1 MTYKGVVT
9 SGGVKSGTTSHSFSS
24 VPRDILAV
32 LFSVHADSPTA
43 LSIAASGAIQVGASA
58 RTAFGYIDRYS
69 VGLALFICQ
78 GAASITLNS
87 IRRYA
92 YAIAHYGGVL
102 WPNVQLETPIFWDN
116 VPKETPVTASLV
128 GGLFLVITGNT
139 TWQGEYSWYPTFSRS
154 TDFNLRNHD
163 CFFTGGIADG
173 GALTVTLNGLG
184 RGDILVFPVRVQP
197 AMVAADVTFV

>member
-9 SGGVKSGTTSHSFSS
+9 SGGSRAGPASHSFSS
-24 VPRDILAV
+24 VPGDILAV
-32 LFSVHADSPTA
+32 LFSVEANSPTA
-43 LSIAASGAIQVGASA
+43 LSIAASGALQVAASA
-58 RTAFGYIDRYS
+58 RTAFGYYDSYS

-87 IRRYA
+87 SRRYA

-102 WPNVQLETPIFWDN
+102 WPKVRLETPIFWNN
-116 VPKETPVTASLV
+116 VPNGTPVTASLV

-139 TWQGEYSWYPTFSRS
+139 TWQGEFSWYPTFSRS
-154 TDFNLRNHD
+154 TNFNLRNHD

-173 GALTVTLNGLG
+173 GALTITLNGLG
-184 RGDILVFPVRVQP
+184 RGDILVFPVRVQS

>member
-9 SGGVKSGTTSHSFSS
+9 SGKAIIGTVSHSFSS
-24 VPRDILAV
+24 VPGDILAV
-32 LFSVHADSPTA
+32 LFSVEADSPTA
-43 LSIAASGAIQVGASA
+43 LSFSVSGAAQVGASA
-58 RTAFGYIDRYS
+58 RTNFGYSRSFS

-78 GAASITLNS
+78 GAASINLNS
-87 IRRYA
+87 SKPYA

-102 WPNVQLETPIFWDN
+102 WPKVRLETPIFWGY
-116 VPKETPVTASLV
+116 VPNGAPVTAPLV
-128 GGLFLVITGNT
+128 GGLFLVITGNN
-139 TWQGEYSWYPTFSRS
+139 TWQGEFSWYPTFSRS
-154 TDFNLRNHD
+154 TNFNLRNHD